1 MKELILEEEQIQH
14 FWNPEVTTL
23 PVIVQKHIDQ
33 WLNPIQRMER
43 KKCVIMALLGMKRD
57 GEIQEK
63 SIILHLNGQ
72 TKGEMLD
79 KEFTFYKSVTKA
91 NG

>member
-14 FWNPEVTTL
+14 VWNPEVTTL

-33 WLNPIQRMER
+33 WLNPIQRLER
-43 KKCVIMALLGMKRD
+43 KKCVILALLGMKRD

-79 KEFTFYKSVTKA
+79 KPFTFYKSV
-91 NG
+91 

>member
-1 MKELILEEEQIQH
+1 MKEIILEEEQVKH
-14 FWNPEVTTL
+14 VWNPDVESL
-23 PVIVQKHIDQ
+23 PVIVQNYIDQ
-33 WLNPIQRMER
+33 WLNPVQRMER
-43 KKCVIMALLGMKRD
+43 RKRVIMALLCMKRD

-79 KEFTFYKSVTKA
+79 KEFTFYKSVI